1 MRATFRSL
9 RVRNFRLFFVGQ
21 AISQVGTWM
30 RMVAMSLLVLH
41 ITDSGVAVGLMTAF
55 QFLPVLVLGAW
66 AGLIADR
73 SDKRK
78 LLLGV
83 QTALMCQSYGL
94 AALAF
99 MDKPPVGALYALAL
113 AGGVATAFDNPARRS
128 FVTEMVPETHVQN
141 AVALNT
147 AMMTGSRIFG
157 PALAG
162 VLITT
167 VGYGWAFLVDGLSY
181 IAVLA
186 GLWMMR
192 TADLRPAPPAARGK
206 GGVREGLRYTRATPD
221 LWISLVMMA
230 VIGTLA
236 FNFAV
241 TFPLFVTRALD
252 GDEQMFTLLFSVVS
266 IGSVA
271 GSLWAAR
278 RESVELRQVVVA
290 AFGFGIALLLLA
302 SAPGLLLAFP
312 FAVLVGLA
320 SIMFMTSS
328 TALLQLRADPQM
340 RGRVLALQA
349 MVFLGST
356 PIGGPIVGWVC
367 EVFGP
372 RSGFVVGAVACIAA
386 GAWGAVAGRRR
397 LDRAVPT
404 DDLIDT
410 GADANL
416 QSA

>member
-1 MRATFRSL
+1 MKATFRSL
-9 RVRNFRLFFVGQ
+9 KIRNFRLFFVGQ
-21 AISQVGTWM
+21 AISQIGTWM

-55 QFLPVLVLGAW
+55 QFLPVLLLGAW

-78 LLLGV
+78 LLLVV
-83 QTALMCQSYGL
+83 QTGLMAQSFGL
-94 AALAF
+94 SALAF

-113 AGGVATAFDNPARRS
+113 AGGIATAFDNPARRS

-167 VGYGWAFLVDGLSY
+167 VGYGWAFLADGLSY

-186 GLWMMR
+186 GLYMMR
-192 TADLRPAPPAARGK
+192 PAELRPAPLAARGR
-206 GGVREGLRYTRATPD
+206 GGVKEGFLYTRRTPD
-221 LWISLVMMA
+221 LWVSLVMMA

-236 FNFAV
+236 FNFSV

-252 GDEQMFTLLFSVVS
+252 GDEQTFTLLFSVVS

-290 AFGFGIALLLLA
+290 AFGFGAAMLLLA
-302 SAPGLLLAFP
+302 SAPNLTLAFP
-312 FAVLVGLA
+312 FAILVGLA

-356 PIGGPIVGWVC
+356 PIGGPIVGWIC
-367 EVFGP
+367 EAFGA
-372 RSGFVVGAVACIAA
+372 RMGFVVGGVACIGA
-386 GAWGAVAGRRR
+386 GAWGAFAGRRR

-404 DDLIDT
+404 DGLVES

>member
-1 MRATFRSL
+1 MKATFRSL
-9 RVRNFRLFFVGQ
+9 RIRNFRLFFVGQ
-21 AISQVGTWM
+21 AISQIGTWM
-30 RMVAMSLLVLH
+30 RMVAMALLVLH

-55 QFLPVLVLGAW
+55 QFLPVLLLGAW

-78 LLLGV
+78 LLLIV
-83 QTALMCQSYGL
+83 QSALMAQSFGL
-94 AALAF
+94 ATVAF
-99 MDKPPVGALYALAL
+99 MDNPPVAALYALAL

-128 FVTEMVPETHVQN
+128 FVTEMVPESHVQN

-167 VGYGWAFLVDGLSY
+167 VGYGWAFLADGLSY
-181 IAVLA
+181 TAVLV
-186 GLWMMR
+186 GLYMMR
-192 TADLRPAPPAARGK
+192 PSELRPAPPAARGR
-206 GGVREGLRYTRATPD
+206 GGVKEGFRYTRRTPD

-236 FNFAV
+236 FNFSV

-266 IGSVA
+266 VGSVA

-290 AFGFGIALLLLA
+290 AFGFGAAMLLLA
-302 SAPGLLLAFP
+302 SAPNLLVAFP
-312 FAVLVGLA
+312 FAILVGLA

-356 PIGGPIVGWVC
+356 PIGGPIIGWIS
-367 EVFGP
+367 EVFGA
-372 RSGFVVGAVACIAA
+372 RSGFVVGGAACIAA
-386 GAWGAVAGRRR
+386 GAWGAFAGRRR
-397 LDRAVPT
+397 LDNSVPT
-404 DDLIDT
+404 DGLVASA
-410 GADANL
+410 ADANL